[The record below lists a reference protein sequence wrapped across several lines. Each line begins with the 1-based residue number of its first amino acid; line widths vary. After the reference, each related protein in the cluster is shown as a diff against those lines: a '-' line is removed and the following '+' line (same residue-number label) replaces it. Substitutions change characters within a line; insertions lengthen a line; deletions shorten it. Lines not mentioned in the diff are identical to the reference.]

1 MNPAAGSAA
10 STQSLLE
17 RLEHVSFPHETVLTQ
32 GVGHA
37 QKLAQEAAIQGNVRL
52 YACGGDGTLN
62 EVINGAAGFDS
73 VAVTCVPKGTGND
86 FLKLFGKDYQK
97 QFLNLEQLARGTEL
111 ELDIMDC
118 NGRLGLDV
126 VCCGLDANIAA
137 GVHKYKKI
145 PFLHGAGTYFC
156 SLMEQVLCHK
166 LYRPMKIA
174 VNNQVLEEL
183 VTLLCVC
190 NGRYY
195 GGGFMPVADA
205 KPDDGIFDILVV
217 RQVRLSTFFR
227 LVGDYATGQYA
238 KHPDL
243 IYDFHAQTISWESEQ
258 ELVTVMDGEVM
269 YGTSFTL
276 TKFPKPLRFFCPHGV
291 LLEH

>member
-37 QKLAQEAAIQGNVRL
+37 QKLAREAAIQGNVRL

-145 PFLHGAGTYFC
+145 PFLHGAGT
-156 SLMEQVLCHK
+156 
-166 LYRPMKIA
+166 
-174 VNNQVLEEL
+174 
-183 VTLLCVC
+183 
-190 NGRYY
+190 
-195 GGGFMPVADA
+195 
-205 KPDDGIFDILVV
+205 
-217 RQVRLSTFFR
+217 LS
-227 LVGDYATGQYA
+227 
-238 KHPDL
+238 
-243 IYDFHAQTISWESEQ
+243 
-258 ELVTVMDGEVM
+258 
-269 YGTSFTL
+269 
-276 TKFPKPLRFFCPHGV
+276 
-291 LLEH
+291 